1 MTDLYAILET
11 FRYKFPTGEPDIV
24 WDIGAARQAVTA
36 GAILSP
42 EPVKIEPAM
51 MREISEANEW
61 DPARLDHAD
70 PDEPGIAA
78 PILDEGQIIYIL
90 IDGQHRNA
98 RALRDGKPFSAY
110 LLTDQASRACVLE
123 PRSHPRLP

>member
-1 MTDLYAILET
+1 MSVLWIQQT

-24 WDIGAARQAVTA
+24 WDIGAARQAVTR
-36 GAILSP
+36 GLTVLP
-42 EPVKIEPAM
+42 EPVRIEPAM
-51 MREISEANEW
+51 MRDISESNEW
-61 DPARLDHAD
+61 DPERLDGVD

-78 PILDEGQIIYIL
+78 PIIDEGRVIYIL

-98 RALRDGKPFSAY
+98 RALRDGKAFSAY
-110 LLTDQASRACVLE
+110 ILTDQASRACVLE